1 MPKQICLIQ
10 GHPEDSPKT
19 LCAALARSYL
29 DGAKAGGHKV
39 RKLNVA
45 ALDVPYLTASAEFPT
60 PPPDQIQEA
69 QGIIAA
75 ADHVVFIYPL
85 WLGSMPAKLKAF
97 LEQIARNE
105 FLIKQDPKGGWPTKR
120 MSGKSARVI
129 VTMGMPAAAY
139 QVLFGKTGVKS
150 LEQGILT
157 LSGFKPVRD
166 TLIGSVGAADEKQR
180 MKWLTAVRA
189 LGLRGV

>member
-1 MPKQICLIQ
+1 MPKHICLIQ
-10 GHPEDSPKT
+10 GHPEDNPKT
-19 LCAALARSYL
+19 LCSALARSYV

-45 ALDVPYLTASAEFPT
+45 ALDAPFLTASADFLT
-60 PPPDQIQEA
+60 PPPEQIREV
-69 QGIIAA
+69 QGFIAA
-75 ADHVVFIYPL
+75 SDHVVFIYPL
-85 WLGSMPAKLKAF
+85 WLGTMPAKLKAF

-105 FLIKQDPKGGWPTKR
+105 FLIKQDSKGGWPTKLMR
-120 MSGKSARVI
+120 GKSARVI

-139 QVLFGKTGVKS
+139 QVIFGKSGVKS

-166 TLIGSVGAADEKQR
+166 TLIGSVGAADEKR
-180 MKWLTAVRA
+180 RIKWLAAVRA
-189 LGLRGV
+189 LGVRGA